1 MTKYIAKELLEKYI
15 QAKCTEEERAIVE
28 SWHLK
33 ELENKVFKPAPGQIE
48 NAHKSIWQSIQAKA
62 AQKKATLLPGT
73 WYRYAAAL
81 ALITLSVGIFLFIQ
95 GKFNRPSVTDL
106 LVKTGN
112 DASPGGNKAIL
123 TLADGSSISL
133 NDATNGNLA
142 RQAGITITKAK
153 EGEVVYHIDTFGEKK
168 QPLINTIHTPR
179 GGNYQI
185 SLPDGSK
192 VWLNAESSLK
202 FPTFFVGDERKV
214 TLTGEAYFEVAKNER
229 QPFVVQ
235 TSLQE
240 VKVLGT
246 HFNINSY
253 EDEDATKTTLL
264 EGSVKVST
272 AQGNTI
278 LKPGEQSRLNPG
290 QLVPLVISIDVE
302 HEMAWKNG
310 MFIFKDEPIESII
323 RKLSRWY
330 NVEIEIED
338 RPSGLSLTGAVSRLK
353 NISSVLRIMEGT
365 GNIHFKTEGK
375 KIIIIN

>member
-15 QAKCTEEERAIVE
+15 QGKCTEEEQAIVE

-33 ELENKVFKPAPGQIE
+33 ELENKVFRPAPGQIE
-48 NAHKSIWQSIQAKA
+48 TAHENIWKSIQTRAK
-62 AQKKATLLPGT
+62 QKKTTLLPRT
-73 WYRYAAAL
+73 WYRYAAVV
-81 ALITLSVGIFLFIQ
+81 ALISISVGIFLFTK
-95 GKFNRPSVTDL
+95 GKFSRPSVTDL

-112 DASPGGNKAIL
+112 DARPGGNKAIL
-123 TLADGSSISL
+123 TLADGTIISL
-133 NDATNGNLA
+133 NDATKGRLA
-142 RQAGITITKAK
+142 RQAGITVTKTR
-153 EGEVVYHIDTFGEKK
+153 EGQVVYQADGFSKAQK
-168 QPLINTIHTPR
+168 SLINTIHTPR

-202 FPTFFVGDERKV
+202 FPTYFAGNERKV
-214 TLTGEAYFEVAKNER
+214 TLTGEAYFEVAKNEH

-253 EDEDATKTTLL
+253 EDEGTTKTTLL
-264 EGSVKVST
+264 EGSVKVSAAHGAIT
-272 AQGNTI
+272 
-278 LKPGEQSRLNPG
+278 LKPGEQSLLNSG
-290 QLVPLVISIDVE
+290 QTVPSVVSVDVE

-310 MFIFKDEPIESII
+310 MFIFKEEPIESII

-330 NVEIEIED
+330 NVEIDIKGK
-338 RPSGLSLTGAVSRLK
+338 PSGLSFTGAVSRTK
-353 NISSVLRIMEGT
+353 NISSVLKIMEGA
-365 GNIHFKTEGK
+365 GDIHFKTEGNR
-375 KIIIIN
+375 IIIIN